1 MIFHQKTEIRRKGWK
16 IPAGQSYFISRRMC
30 IKNVIGNLLQQIF
43 SYYLPLQ
50 TLQISSLIFSLI
62 FFYYLLFANLTY
74 VLEISRI
81 MLNINMFSSM
91 VTIVC
96 APNTQFVWYR
106 WSAITE
112 QFSPAGEVGSL
123 CILRMTSS
131 TLSFLWGVPGDV
143 RVYSPSG
150 FE

>member
-50 TLQISSLIFSLI
+50 TLQISSLIF
-62 FFYYLLFANLTY
+62 FLLPAFCKPHIY

-106 WSAITE
+106 WSTITE

-143 RVYSPSG
+143 LVYSLSG